1 MRSVN
6 PDLHKS
12 GTQHMHLCEEFQKH
26 AEDCR
31 RTAKTI
37 KDPALKATWSA
48 MAERWARAA
57 QIYSHDEQ
65 QVETMRR
72 ARLSRLARRSNVH
85 LTNDAVA

>member
-1 MRSVN
+1 
-6 PDLHKS
+6 
-12 GTQHMHLCEEFQKH
+12 MHLCEEFQKH

-72 ARLSRLARRSNVH
+72 ARLSRLSRRTNLHSA
-85 LTNDAVA
+85 NDAAA